1 MGESGVYRIDL
12 GNGWFYVGSSN
23 NLARRE
29 VEHRRGLVSGT
40 HYNRV
45 AQNVF
50 NKYGEFSF
58 TILGLYPVS
67 QIIEREQELLDAYHS
82 DPKCANIALGAGRSM
97 AGRKFTAEHRAR
109 ISAALKGVKRTPEQ
123 CDAQRL
129 RRHSPESLKK
139 IGDASRGRGAGV
151 KKSPAHRAAIA
162 AALTGNKHTPER
174 RANMVAAW
182 VTRRSKTNAAPS
194 ALVVETD

>member
-29 VEHRRGLVSGT
+29 VEHRSGLVSGR
-40 HYNRV
+40 HGNRV

-67 QIIEREQELLDAYHS
+67 EIIAREQEMLDAYHG

-97 AGRKFTAEHRAR
+97 AGRKFTTEHRAR

-129 RRHSPESLKK
+129 RRHSQS
-139 IGDASRGRGAGV
+139 
-151 KKSPAHRAAIA
+151 H
-162 AALTGNKHTPER
+162 
-174 RANMVAAW
+174 
-182 VTRRSKTNAAPS
+182 
-194 ALVVETD
+194 

>member
-1 MGESGVYRIDL
+1 MGKSGVYRIDL
-12 GNGWFYVGSSN
+12 GSGWFYVGSSN
-23 NLARRE
+23 NLARRKL
-29 VEHRRGLVSGT
+29 EHRQAFVRGNHG
-40 HYNRV
+40 NRV

-50 NKYGEFSF
+50 NKYGEFCF

-67 QIIEREQELLDAYHS
+67 EIIEREQELLDAYHG
-82 DPKCANIALGAGRSM
+82 DPKCANIASDAGRSM

-109 ISAALKGVKRTPEQ
+109 ISTALKGIKRTPEQ

-151 KKSPAHRAAIA
+151 KKSPAHRDAIA

-182 VTRRSKTNAAPS
+182 VTRRSKSNDARLAS
-194 ALVVETD
+194 SRQD

>member
-1 MGESGVYRIDL
+1 
-12 GNGWFYVGSSN
+12 
-23 NLARRE
+23 
-29 VEHRRGLVSGT
+29 
-40 HYNRV
+40 V

-58 TILGLYPVS
+58 TIIGVYPAS
-67 QIIEREQELLDAYHS
+67 EIIQREQELLDTYHG
-82 DPKCANIALGAGRSM
+82 DPKCANIALDAGRSM

-109 ISAALKGVKRTPEQ
+109 ISSALTGVKRTPEQ
-123 CDAQRL
+123 CEAQRL

-151 KKSPAHRAAIA
+151 EKSPAHRDAIA
-162 AALTGNKHTPER
+162 AALTGQKHTPER

-182 VTRRSKTNAAPS
+182 VTRRSKSNAERL
-194 ALVVETD
+194 ALSRQD

>member
-1 MGESGVYRIDL
+1 MEKSGVYRIDL
-12 GNGWFYVGSSN
+12 GGGWFYVGSSN
-23 NLARRE
+23 NLARRKL
-29 VEHRRGLVSGT
+29 EHRQALMRGNHG
-40 HYNRV
+40 NRV

-67 QIIEREQELLDAYHS
+67 KIIEREQELLNAYHG
-82 DPKCANIALGAGRSM
+82 DPKCANIALDAGRSM
-97 AGRKFTAEHRAR
+97 AGRKFTPEHRAR

-139 IGDASRGRGAGV
+139 IGDASRGRGFGV